1 MIQFIVNKNQ
11 KIIPQI
17 GNRFL
22 CSYQRP
28 LSEAEKWLSQFDLRQ
43 AKDVLVIGGGGGFHI
58 ELLKLKYPDTFV
70 HVFDFRCDILEHLE
84 EKFKKTQKL
93 ALYEVNSNMDSQ
105 FYKNLYQ
112 FLENKLPEIMPF
124 RPGWQGMEVGFEKL
138 YSSILAREVG
148 LLSNYLALSSSGLE
162 FNKTLS
168 EEKKNFLTLKN
179 LVMANQ
185 LTSSMDSQV
194 MNYFGEFM
202 K

>member
-1 MIQFIVNKNQ
+1 MIQFLVNKNQ
-11 KIIPQI
+11 KVIPQSS
-17 GNRFL
+17 NRFL

-28 LSEAEKWLSQFDLRQ
+28 LSEAEKWLSQFDLKH
-43 AKDVLVIGGGGGFHI
+43 AKDALVIGGGGGFHI
-58 ELLKLKYPDTFV
+58 ELLKLKYPNIFV
-70 HVFDFRCDILEHLE
+70 HVFDFRTDILEHLE

-93 ALYEVNSNMDSQ
+93 ALYEVSANLDSQ
-105 FYKNLYQ
+105 FYKNLYK

-124 RPGWQGMEVGFEKL
+124 RPGWQGMEVGFERL

-148 LLSNYLALSSSGLE
+148 LLSQYLSNSNIDLE
-162 FNKTLS
+162 LNATLYA
-168 EEKKNFLTLKN
+168 EEKNFLTLKN

-202 K
+202 R

>member
-1 MIQFIVNKNQ
+1 MIQFMVNKNQ

-70 HVFDFRCDILEHLE
+70 HVFDFRTDILEHLE

-93 ALYEVNSNMDSQ
+93 ALYEVNPNMDSQ

-148 LLSNYLALSSSGLE
+148 LLSNYLTHSGSGLE

>member
-1 MIQFIVNKNQ
+1 M
-11 KIIPQI
+11 
-17 GNRFL
+17 
-22 CSYQRP
+22 
-28 LSEAEKWLSQFDLRQ
+28 
-43 AKDVLVIGGGGGFHI
+43 
-58 ELLKLKYPDTFV
+58 
-70 HVFDFRCDILEHLE
+70 
-84 EKFKKTQKL
+84 
-93 ALYEVNSNMDSQ
+93 
-105 FYKNLYQ
+105 YKNLYQ

-124 RPGWQGMEVGFEKL
+124 RPGWQGMEIGFEKL

-148 LLSNYLALSSSGLE
+148 LLSHYLTHSNSDLE

-168 EEKKNFLTLKN
+168 EEKRNFLTLKN

>member
-11 KIIPQI
+11 KIIPQFS
-17 GNRFL
+17 NRFL

-28 LSEAEKWLSQFDLRQ
+28 LSEAEKWLAQFDLKQ

-58 ELLKLKYPDTFV
+58 EYLKLKHPDIFV
-70 HVFDFRCDILEHLE
+70 HVFDFRTDILEHLE
-84 EKFKKTQKL
+84 EKFKKTPKL
-93 ALYEVNSNMDSQ
+93 SLYEVNPNMDSQ

-138 YSSILAREVG
+138 YSSVLAREVG
-148 LLSNYLALSSSGLE
+148 LLARYLDQSNSNLAFDNSL
-162 FNKTLS
+162 F

-179 LVMANQ
+179 LVMTNQ
-185 LTSSMDSQV
+185 LTSSMDSHV

>member
-17 GNRFL
+17 SNRFL

-58 ELLKLKYPDTFV
+58 ELLKLRYPDTFV
-70 HVFDFRCDILEHLE
+70 HVFDFRTDILEHLE

-93 ALYEVNSNMDSQ
+93 ALYEVNPNLDSQ

-124 RPGWQGMEVGFEKL
+124 RPGWQGMEIGFEKL

-148 LLSNYLALSSSGLE
+148 LLSHYLTHSNSDLE

-168 EEKKNFLTLKN
+168 EEKKNFLTLKKR
-179 LVMANQ
+179 LKTI
-185 LTSSMDSQV
+185 TSLL
-194 MNYFGEFM
+194 
-202 K
+202 